1 MACGAVQRQV
11 DHMARLLDD
20 LLDVSRISHGR
31 MWLQLAPVEVNE
43 LVRTA
48 VDMVRPQIE
57 ARQHELQVTYPDVS
71 ATVLADAVR
80 LVQIVANLLNNAVKY
95 TPASGRIELD
105 VRNLDGNVTITV
117 SDNGI
122 GIAPAMLEK
131 VFDMFS
137 QVARNSGDAHGGLG
151 IGLTLVKGL
160 VVLHNGTVA
169 AHSAG
174 EGHGSQ
180 FVVTLPRA
188 QRAPA
193 VEGGAGV
200 PAAARGE
207 TAPLRILVAD
217 DNIDSAVSWSEI
229 MRDKGHEVMTVHDG
243 MAATQAAESFRPQV
257 ALLDIGMPHL
267 DGYEVARRI
276 RAASWGRDML
286 LIAITGWGQA
296 KDREQARAAGF
307 DEHFTKP
314 LDPDD
319 LVHALGDASG
329 RRAMAGNDARESP
342 DR

>member
-1 MACGAVQRQV
+1 
-11 DHMARLLDD
+11 
-20 LLDVSRISHGR
+20 
-31 MWLQLAPVEVNE
+31 
-43 LVRTA
+43 
-48 VDMVRPQIE
+48 MVRPQIE